1 MFNFRIHT
9 RLALIS
15 WRRSAAAALI
25 ALQLLIAAWPVLER
39 RSEVRLDTHTEEQG
53 NRHLFAHDETTC
65 TVCSTVR
72 TLVADAPVP
81 TEMLLLR
88 TTTTQV
94 EVSGAPAAPSFE
106 FAPDNPSRAPPALN

>member
-1 MFNFRIHT
+1 MSNLRRHSRI
-9 RLALIS
+9 APIF

-39 RSEVRLDTHTEEQG
+39 RSEVRLDTHSEEQG

-72 TLVADAPVP
+72 NLVADAAVP
-81 TEMLLLR
+81 AETLQVI
-88 TTTTQV
+88 TTASPM
-94 EVSGAPAAPSFE
+94 EERAASAAPSFE
-106 FAPDNPSRAPPALN
+106 FFRDNPSRAPPVLS